1 MRPDSSIH
9 WSAYPALLL
18 AVAFASG
25 IVLSTAIG
33 AGGTLLWSSGAA
45 AGFALFVGMQW
56 WDHRRLVTLAPL
68 GRIGA
73 VVLMVVCA
81 GGARYVAYNT
91 PSPRALAP
99 IAEATDDRPLT
110 LNGVVHDAPE
120 RSEDGTRFTMAVRT
134 VCSSDDTTE
143 VDGQVRVT
151 LRSPPWNDDPGS
163 FPRLY
168 EGDHV
173 RLRGEVGTP
182 PGQRNPG
189 GFDYAA
195 YLSRRGVCCTMYVG
209 APSNVGVLS
218 RDRPILTE
226 IVVMARSHVHRQIQ
240 RYVPSESGRAVLQ
253 ALLLGDRSRITNS
266 QQERFARTGLMH
278 LLAVSGLHVFLV
290 GMVLYV
296 LLRPLLMRFR
306 LRWQAVEVGRA
317 VLTIVVLGLYM
328 LLTGARP
335 SVVRAVIMSGLLIG
349 GVVFQRSAHPLNTLG
364 VAALVLLVMRP
375 PALYDAGFQLSMA
388 AVAGIVTLNPRFL
401 DATPEWMRDSEA
413 GEWLVSMITV
423 SAAAMLGTAPVLLY
437 HFGWVSAAG
446 LLLNIGGIPCT
457 GLALTAAVAM
467 VGVGGVE
474 PMAGAAFGS
483 TADLFVQ
490 GLLFTSRLGID
501 WFSWAGLQ
509 LANSTVWTL
518 GALTAGIVSLA
529 QWPRPRVR
537 WRCIVLGLVLAVGG
551 VWMGAI
557 GRGAAPTLDVLF
569 FDVGQGDAVLI
580 STPGDKH
587 VLVDTGPRSFGG
599 GSAATHTVL
608 PYLSQHG
615 ITHLEAVVV
624 SHPDGDHLGGLPSI
638 LKEMSVGRFL
648 HSGQE
653 VDTDLYKRSRKMLKE
668 EKIPSRAVDRGDALK
683 IGALRMEV
691 LGPPAFPSKR
701 GIESENGKSV
711 VLRLAYGRTEILLPG
726 DVEKSA
732 EGDLVRTYGK
742 QLRSEIVKVPHHGS
756 ATSSTQPFVRA
767 TVDSLRETMAVISVG
782 RTNQFGMPDKDV
794 VERWESLSSVQSTAC
809 AGAVW
814 MRTDG
819 KDVWQI
825 SWR

>member
-1 MRPDSSIH
+1 M
-9 WSAYPALLL
+9 
-18 AVAFASG
+18 
-25 IVLSTAIG
+25 
-33 AGGTLLWSSGAA
+33 
-45 AGFALFVGMQW
+45 
-56 WDHRRLVTLAPL
+56 
-68 GRIGA
+68 GA
-73 VVLMVVCA
+73 V
-81 GGARYVAYNT
+81 
-91 PSPRALAP
+91 
-99 IAEATDDRPLT
+99 
-110 LNGVVHDAPE
+110 
-120 RSEDGTRFTMAVRT
+120 
-134 VCSSDDTTE
+134 
-143 VDGQVRVT
+143 
-151 LRSPPWNDDPGS
+151 
-163 FPRLY
+163 
-168 EGDHV
+168 
-173 RLRGEVGTP
+173 
-182 PGQRNPG
+182 
-189 GFDYAA
+189 
-195 YLSRRGVCCTMYVG
+195 
-209 APSNVGVLS
+209 
-218 RDRPILTE
+218 
-226 IVVMARSHVHRQIQ
+226 
-240 RYVPSESGRAVLQ
+240 
-253 ALLLGDRSRITNS
+253 
-266 QQERFARTGLMH
+266 
-278 LLAVSGLHVFLV
+278 
-290 GMVLYV
+290 
-296 LLRPLLMRFR
+296 
-306 LRWQAVEVGRA
+306 
-317 VLTIVVLGLYM
+317 
-328 LLTGARP
+328 
-335 SVVRAVIMSGLLIG
+335 
-349 GVVFQRSAHPLNTLG
+349 
-364 VAALVLLVMRP
+364 
-375 PALYDAGFQLSMA
+375 
-388 AVAGIVTLNPRFL
+388 
-401 DATPEWMRDSEA
+401 
-413 GEWLVSMITV
+413 
-423 SAAAMLGTAPVLLY
+423 
-437 HFGWVSAAG
+437 
-446 LLLNIGGIPCT
+446 
-457 GLALTAAVAM
+457 
-467 VGVGGVE
+467 
-474 PMAGAAFGS
+474 
-483 TADLFVQ
+483 
-490 GLLFTSRLGID
+490 
-501 WFSWAGLQ
+501 
-509 LANSTVWTL
+509 
-518 GALTAGIVSLA
+518 
-529 QWPRPRVR
+529 
-537 WRCIVLGLVLAVGG
+537 
-551 VWMGAI
+551 